1 MLHLYHIGRH
11 CGDWAVFS
19 LVSKKPVFVTP
30 DRAEAQRECNEY
42 NDRALLFDI
51 AQPSAFSQLYEKG
64 RER

>member
-42 NDRALLFDI
+42 NSYAFLLDRF
-51 AQPSAFSQLYEKG
+51 QAFSQLYEKG